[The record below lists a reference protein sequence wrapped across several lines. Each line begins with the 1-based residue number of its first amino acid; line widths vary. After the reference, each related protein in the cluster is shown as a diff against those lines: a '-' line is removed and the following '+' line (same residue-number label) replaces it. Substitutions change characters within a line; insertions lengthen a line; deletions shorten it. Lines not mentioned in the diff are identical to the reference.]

1 MLTDNLLMA
10 ANMEWFDFDTVPYE
24 EQCAQVGEP
33 DALQKMKDEV
43 KRTKALLIQK
53 FGEPPIGVLIRPHRN
68 EHDFGSYYSLRVY
81 YNPNLPDAVAYAF
94 ACEGDFPRTW
104 EDTAPVDWRRYRSD
118 QTSDDT
124 RSPIAAN
131 PTRGGDRVS
140 ENDVASPES
149 K

>member
-1 MLTDNLLMA
+1 MLTDNVLMA

-53 FGEPPIGVLIRPHRN
+53 FGEPPIGVLLRPHRN

-94 ACEGDFPRTW
+94 ACDGDFPRTW
-104 EDTAPVDWRRYRSD
+104 DDTAPVNWRKYLSKTEHQD
-118 QTSDDT
+118 VSLQQE
-124 RSPIAAN
+124 AN
-131 PTRGGDRVS
+131 
-140 ENDVASPES
+140 
-149 K
+149 